1 MKKPFRYF
9 GNETPKEFR
18 QSAFREILSAFYFS
32 ETAFYDN
39 RTPFWHAERGIR
51 YLEYAIGKCVC
62 GQKFTNT

>member
-39 RTPFWHAERGIR
+39 GMPSRYAERGIR